1 MWFADASDKNS
12 SFPRFVTIMSGMF
25 TSLLRHFLNPERT
38 RPRESDSSQSSLS
51 LRTMPRANYASITNL
66 FQITPTSNPDEPVRR
81 NSIVVSPID
90 DETVTLSDD
99 VLGSFVIPLEERA
112 VQRRVFARELSRA
125 FYGSSTTVDIWL
137 ALQKFDRFVNGETTH
152 LKDEDS
158 AERDQLTR
166 MREISKFL

>member
-1 MWFADASDKNS
+1 
-12 SFPRFVTIMSGMF
+12 MSGMF
-25 TSLLRHFLNPERT
+25 TSLLRHFLNTERT
-38 RPRESDSSQSSLS
+38 HLRESDSSQSSLLS
-51 LRTMPRANYASITNL
+51 LRTMPRAHYASITNL
-66 FQITPTSNPDEPVRR
+66 FQITPTSNTDEPVRR

-90 DETVTLSDD
+90 DETTTLSDD

-112 VQRRVFARELSRA
+112 VQRRVFAREISRA

-166 MREISKFL
+166 MREISRFFVNSRNQL